1 MIEANEI
8 SKAYDERK
16 IVDDFSTRIFRAD
29 RIGIVGPNGSGKTTL
44 LGLLT
49 GTLAP
54 DAGHVKLGAN
64 LQMAALDQNRDSLD
78 PDWTLKEALTGG
90 KGDTVTIGGA
100 DQACR
105 RLHEGFPVFARA
117 DRHAVA
123 RARPAAS
130 ADA

>member
-1 MIEANEI
+1 MA
-8 SKAYDERK
+8 AARP
-16 IVDDFSTRIFRAD
+16 R
-29 RIGIVGPNGSGKTTL
+29 L

-54 DAGHVKLGAN
+54 DSGNVKLGAN

-90 KGDTVTIGGA
+90 KGDTVTHRRA

-105 RLHEGFPVFARA
+105 RLHEGFPVLARA

-123 RARPAAS
+123 RACPAAS
-130 ADA
+130 AAA